1 MKFRTISRIIIQTRN
16 KSSSIKFHSY
26 RAISHFHST
35 PKRGSFG
42 IAFDIDGVILRGT
55 NPIGNSPNA
64 LKRLYNVDSESGQY
78 GPWVEHVNFR
88 IQHTGSCG
96 LTLIEQRAWFHQLKN
111 ICY

>member
-16 KSSSIKFHSY
+16 KSIKLHSY

-35 PKRGSFG
+35 PKSRGSFG

-64 LKRLYNVDSESGQY
+64 LKRLYNNHSEKTKILRKRFNLKRFVSHDRMQM
-78 GPWVEHVNFR
+78 PTSVEYCAN
-88 IQHTGSCG
+88 
-96 LTLIEQRAWFHQLKN
+96 N
-111 ICY
+111 